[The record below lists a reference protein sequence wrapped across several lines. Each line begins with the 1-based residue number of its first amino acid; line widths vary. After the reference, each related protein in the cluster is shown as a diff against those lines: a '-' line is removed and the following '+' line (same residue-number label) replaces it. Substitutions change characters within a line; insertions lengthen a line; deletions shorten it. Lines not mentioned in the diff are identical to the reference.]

1 MSILFLIV
9 HFKMTLHYQ
18 TLREYTYIL
27 YLEAE
32 FIEMD
37 VVVELVGIQ
46 FPPDNV
52 CKILFY
58 YYKLS
63 SSSYN
68 LLKEFC

>member
-1 MSILFLIV
+1 
-9 HFKMTLHYQ
+9 MTLHYQ

-52 CKILFY
+52 CTILFY
-58 YYKLS
+58 YYK
-63 SSSYN
+63 
-68 LLKEFC
+68 